1 MNHGMLLGSKVTLVL
16 QVHLID
22 EEQEGVML
30 AHDTRQLKHI
40 QAFSFE
46 MDASQH
52 VINVN
57 NQIIND
63 QARARKQ
70 SFFRNLVAFHNSF
83 ELFLHAALNDR

>member
-1 MNHGMLLGSKVTLVL
+1 
-16 QVHLID
+16 
-22 EEQEGVML
+22 
-30 AHDTRQLKHI
+30 
-40 QAFSFE
+40 

-70 SFFRNLVAFHNSF
+70 SFFRNLVAFHNCLEF
-83 ELFLHAALNDR
+83 FLHAALNDR